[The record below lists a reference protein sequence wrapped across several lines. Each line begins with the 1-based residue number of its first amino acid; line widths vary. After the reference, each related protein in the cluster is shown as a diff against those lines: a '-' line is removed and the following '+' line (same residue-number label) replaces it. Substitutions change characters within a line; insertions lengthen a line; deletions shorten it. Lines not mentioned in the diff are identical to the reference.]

1 MGVCSLTFS
10 GITARLKRRP
20 DADKARKRVNIMGE
34 GDVVVKY
41 EPFKEVVIME
51 RDFFA
56 TPDDIA
62 RFASIIAGGKAAG
75 LYWAEGVVLLYFPLP
90 ASTET
95 TAKML
100 VENKCVYWTFLGYSM
115 LPKYQ
120 PVIETR
126 EKMIV
131 PVVDMSSNVLI
142 RKVALW
148 LKEQR

>member
-1 MGVCSLTFS
+1 MRES
-10 GITARLKRRP
+10 
-20 DADKARKRVNIMGE
+20 E
-34 GDVVVKY
+34 VVVIY

-51 RDFFA
+51 RDLFE

-75 LYWAEGVVLLYFPLP
+75 LYWAEGVVFLYFPLP
-90 ASTET
+90 ASTEI

-100 VENKCVYWTFLGYSM
+100 VENRRVYWTFVGYSLM
-115 LPKYQ
+115 PKYQ

-131 PVVDMSSNVLI
+131 PVINMTSNVLI
-142 RKVALW
+142 RTVAIW
-148 LKEQR
+148 LKEQCKPS